1 MANNTQT
8 FTAPIDDWVKAT
20 KKRLFAVRNM
30 SIEKVINAAQLPVG
44 KGGRM
49 RVDTGFL
56 RASGQMSLN
65 GLPSGPVR
73 GDDAATKFQYD
84 DGARVTPVALVL
96 ARASLG
102 TDIYWGWTA
111 NYARARES
119 KDGFLRLSVQRWDQF
134 VEESTKQARA
144 RSPNK

>member
-1 MANNTQT
+1 MASNTQT
-8 FTAPIDDWVKAT
+8 FTAPVSEWVAAT
-20 KKRLFAVRNM
+20 KKRMIAVRNM
-30 SIEKVINAAQLPVG
+30 SIEKTINAAQLPVG

-56 RASGQMSLN
+56 RASGQLSMN
-65 GLPSGPVR
+65 GMPSGPVR
-73 GDDAATKFQYD
+73 GDVDATKSQYD
-84 DGARVTPVALVL
+84 DGSKVTPVALIL

-102 TDIYWGWTA
+102 TDLYWGWTA

-119 KDGFLRLSVQRWDQF
+119 KDGFLRLSVQRWDEF
-134 VEESTKQARA
+134 VEQSTKEARA